1 VDVQK
6 QELFERRYA
15 EVFASAI
22 EILAYIMTEVVLS
35 RPKSFWKVLLQG
47 QDSEFANLQT
57 TFDLKWDKVKEV
69 YSLFKSSP
77 PPLETIARNER
88 ENTFHDPLIEIDR
101 ARVPGTGSWLEQEH
115 NYQEWMH
122 RRISLLWMHGPLGFG
137 KTFLAASVV
146 SNLKASKKTPFFAY
160 AFFSKTHK
168 SRSVGILY
176 DALDAMVEQLS
187 QANTEYKSYV
197 NQMRQTSRMRETA
210 SSLWREMFVG
220 YFMRPDAE
228 LFLVLDGVDE
238 IGETNDSATEELF
251 KLLHDLRS
259 KFVLFLE

>member
-1 VDVQK
+1 VDVEQ
-6 QELFERRYA
+6 QERFERLHA

-22 EILAYIMTEVVLS
+22 EILAYITTEVVLS
-35 RPKSFWKVLLQG
+35 RPKSFWGVLLKG
-47 QDSEFANLQT
+47 QDSEFSKLQKT
-57 TFDLKWDKVKEV
+57 LTSNWSIAKDA
-69 YSLFKSSP
+69 YSPFKSSP
-77 PPLETIARNER
+77 PPPETTARNER
-88 ENTFHDPLIEIDR
+88 EITFHDPLSEIDR
-101 ARVPGTGSWLEQEH
+101 ARVPGTGSWLKQEH
-115 NYQEWMH
+115 NFQEWMH

-146 SNLKASKKTPFFAY
+146 SDLKASKKTPFVAY

-187 QANTEYKSYV
+187 QANTKYKSYV

-238 IGETNDSATEELF
+238 IGETDDSATEELF